1 MRGRFTAVLAVALV
15 AVVALPA
22 TAFAAKKVSVNFSAK
37 SSHGYRLHFFAKGKP
52 GRMLAFVQVSR
63 LTNGRKAYEAVS
75 SIGDRGTSFRNE
87 LLESDVGDAKVAVRF
102 EPSTKP
108 GCAGTFVGKIRYR
121 GDHGFTKASLDSAKG
136 RLRINGECPQRSMKR
151 RAVPVDASLVACGNG
166 ARSSLSY
173 IVYRPRPRQAAHLTT
188 RYEVD
193 SRHEQTIR
201 DMGTLEPAK
210 TFVAAP
216 DLLSATVEP
225 HTLYSG
231 SGGYADGVLTGDL
244 KANLPGRIRPDR
256 LTPLSAA
263 LGPGEV
269 TSDCSAVA
277 AGARAAKGV
286 SGGIYGRYLSMRS
299 RSLP

>member
-1 MRGRFTAVLAVALV
+1 MSGRFASVLAIALI
-15 AVVALPA
+15 AVVAVPA
-22 TAFAAKKVSVNFSAK
+22 AASAKRKVSANFSAK
-37 SSHGYRLHFFAKGKP
+37 SSHGYRMHFIAKGKP
-52 GRMLAFVQVSR
+52 GRMLALVQVSR
-63 LTNGRKAYEAVS
+63 LTDGRKAYEAVS
-75 SIGDRGTSFRNE
+75 SIGDRGTTFENG
-87 LLESDVGDAKVAVRF
+87 LLESDIGDARIAVRF
-102 EPSTKP
+102 DPANKP

-136 RLRINGECPQRSMKR
+136 RLRIDGDCPRSASKR
-151 RAVPVDASLVACGNG
+151 RALPVDASLVACGNS

-216 DLLSATVEP
+216 DFLSATVEP

-231 SGGYADGVLTGDL
+231 SGEYADGVLTGDL
-244 KANLPGRIRPDR
+244 KADLPGRARSDR

-263 LGPGEV
+263 LGAGEV
-269 TSDCSAVA
+269 TSDCEQVVNA
-277 AGARAAKGV
+277 APAPDGL
-286 SGGIYGRYLSMRS
+286 YHRYEAMRS
-299 RSLP
+299 TALP